1 MRIETAGRG
10 GKSVTVLF
18 NLPFTEDEA
27 MALMKQLK
35 SLFGCGAT
43 LKNSTIE
50 LQGDV
55 RNRVREFFTRK
66 GKTITG

>member
-1 MRIETAGRG
+1 MRIETAGRA

-35 SLFGCGAT
+35 FSFGCGAT
-43 LKNSTIE
+43 MKNSTIE

-55 RNRVREFFTRK
+55 RNRVRVFFTK
-66 GKTITG
+66 QGKTITG